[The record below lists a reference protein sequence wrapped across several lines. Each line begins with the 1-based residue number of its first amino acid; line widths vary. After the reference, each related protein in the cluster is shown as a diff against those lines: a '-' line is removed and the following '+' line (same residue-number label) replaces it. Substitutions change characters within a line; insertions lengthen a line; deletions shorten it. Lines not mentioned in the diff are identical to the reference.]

1 MRIVN
6 RTVFC
11 ALSMLVDSYEL
22 LVILFDHLDLR
33 RPIVLSLATLGGC
46 CHFGLTELTTEIWRA
61 AFVY

>member
-1 MRIVN
+1 
-6 RTVFC
+6 
-11 ALSMLVDSYEL
+11 MLVDSYEL